1 MRASA
6 ASTGGSFTLIDSVAR
21 GGAPS
26 HTHHRE
32 DEAMYVLEG
41 RIRVDVGGTVHEVG
55 EHGFVFLPREVPHA
69 WDVIGDVARVL
80 IVTVPGGL
88 DEFLREF
95 HEATSSEDRS
105 AVGRRHGI
113 DI

>member
-1 MRASA
+1 VRASA

-21 GGAPS
+21 GGAPL

-32 DEAMYVLEG
+32 DEAMYVLDG
-41 RIRVDVGGTVHEVG
+41 RIRVDAGGKVHDVG

-80 IVTVPGGL
+80 ILTVPGGL

-95 HEATSSEDRS
+95 HGATSGEDRS